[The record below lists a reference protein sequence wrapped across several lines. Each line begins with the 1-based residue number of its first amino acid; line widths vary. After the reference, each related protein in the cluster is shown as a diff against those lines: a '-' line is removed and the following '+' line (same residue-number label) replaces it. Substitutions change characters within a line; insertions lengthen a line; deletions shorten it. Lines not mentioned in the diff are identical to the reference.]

1 LSSEISVSPR
11 LAPRTAAI
19 SSDPSGDNGVADH
32 PRADRAGIDGA
43 GQEAPGQGST
53 TGRLRRA
60 LAAPVHLVGRLP
72 GIAVLLPMA
81 LGATIATFAPHDV
94 AFGPFTTA
102 LTANAAMPAIALLL
116 VAVGAQISLRSAVPV
131 SSRIG
136 VVLLGST
143 LIPGILVFAYAWY
156 FGPAG
161 IGGIP
166 LLTVVAAALCTSNGL
181 WLTLAQRYGS
191 PEDAYGG
198 TIAAAINSGPLVP
211 LLLLAAYDRGQS
223 PIPWSALLDSVTPL
237 LIGLLAGMLWPPV
250 RPVLRAIIPVMIVTF
265 SFSLGLR
272 LPFTTLAHQLVR
284 GSGVGIACSV
294 LSGMLVALG
303 WVKLLRG
310 KARIGWAA
318 SAITVGAGIV
328 PAMIGAADPAFRPY
342 VMVATAQVSVAV
354 LVSTVLTPIL
364 VLLAAHWPF
373 RHRHPDPVPVQAKPD
388 GERKLAVVA

>member
-1 LSSEISVSPR
+1 MSND
-11 LAPRTAAI
+11 TAI
-19 SSDPSGDNGVADH
+19 SSRTAPHTPSISSDLSGDNDVAD
-32 PRADRAGIDGA
+32 P
-43 GQEAPGQGST
+43 APT
-53 TGRLRRA
+53 PATGRLRRV

-81 LGATIATFAPHDV
+81 AGATIATVAPHDV

-102 LTANAAMPAIALLL
+102 LTDNAAMPAIALLL
-116 VAVGAQISLRSAVPV
+116 VAVGAQISLRSALPV
-131 SSRIG
+131 SGRIG
-136 VVLLGST
+136 VVLLGNT
-143 LIPGILVFAYAWY
+143 LIPGLLVFAYAWY

-161 IGGIP
+161 FGGIP
-166 LLTVVAAALCTSNGL
+166 LLTVAAAALCTSNGL

-211 LLLLAAYDRGQS
+211 LLLLAAYDHGAS

-272 LPFTTLAHQLVR
+272 LPFTTLAHQLTR
-284 GSGVGIACSV
+284 GAGVGVTCSI
-294 LSGMLVALG
+294 LSGMLVAIG
-303 WVKLLRG
+303 WAKILRR
-310 KARIGWAA
+310 KARVGWAA

-328 PAMIGAADPAFRPY
+328 PAMIGAADPAFRPF
-342 VMVATAQVSVAV
+342 VAVATAQVSVAV
-354 LVSTVLTPIL
+354 LVSTVLTPLL

-373 RHRHPDPVPVQAKPD
+373 HRRSTPVPHIDNVELDHK
-388 GERKLAVVA
+388 KLTVVKVPA